1 MILIILVL
9 KHLKILLLCL
19 KKIITLL
26 HYYIIK
32 LYSYNVIIT
41 MKNTIKNTYLK
52 LDIYFYWYLF
62 LITFFSIVS
71 QYLFKQIEKNSAAKD
86 VESNKFTN
94 INNLYLGIG
103 LLMYTLLGFSIYKLL
118 PYGSII
124 VLNIIWHLVYFIIL
138 FIMGYIIY
146 KEKYT
151 FEKIVAL
158 IFGLISLV
166 IFMVYGIE

>member
-1 MILIILVL
+1 
-9 KHLKILLLCL
+9 
-19 KKIITLL
+19 
-26 HYYIIK
+26 
-32 LYSYNVIIT
+32 
-41 MKNTIKNTYLK
+41 MKNTMKNTYLK

-71 QYLFKQIEKNSAAKD
+71 QYLFKQIEKNRATKD

-103 LLMYTLLGFSIYKLL
+103 LVMYALLGFSIYKLL

-124 VLNIIWHLVYFIIL
+124 VLNIVWHLVYFIIL

-146 KEKYT
+146 KEKYN
-151 FEKIVAL
+151 FAKIVAL

-166 IFMVYGIE
+166 IFMIYGIE

>member
-1 MILIILVL
+1 M
-9 KHLKILLLCL
+9 
-19 KKIITLL
+19 KK
-26 HYYIIK
+26 
-32 LYSYNVIIT
+32 T
-41 MKNTIKNTYLK
+41 MKNTYLK

-71 QYLFKQIEKNSAAKD
+71 QYLFKQIEKNRAAKD

-151 FEKIVAL
+151 FEKIIAL

>member
-1 MILIILVL
+1 
-9 KHLKILLLCL
+9 
-19 KKIITLL
+19 
-26 HYYIIK
+26 
-32 LYSYNVIIT
+32 
-41 MKNTIKNTYLK
+41 MKNTIKNNYSK
-52 LDIYFYWYLF
+52 LDAYFYLYLF

-71 QYLFKQIEKNSAAKD
+71 QYLFKQIEKNRAVNAI
-86 VESNKFTN
+86 EPNKFTN

-103 LLMYTLLGFSIYKLL
+103 LLMYALLGFSIYKLL

-124 VLNIIWHLVYFIIL
+124 VLNIVWHLVYFIIL

-146 KEKYT
+146 KEKYN
-151 FEKIVAL
+151 FAKIVAL

>member
-1 MILIILVL
+1 
-9 KHLKILLLCL
+9 
-19 KKIITLL
+19 
-26 HYYIIK
+26 
-32 LYSYNVIIT
+32 
-41 MKNTIKNTYLK
+41 MKNTYSKV
-52 LDIYFYWYLF
+52 DVYFYLYLF

-71 QYLFKQIEKNSAAKD
+71 QYLFKQIEKNRGSNS
-86 VESNKFTN
+86 VEANKFTN

-118 PYGSII
+118 SYGSLI
-124 VLNIIWHLVYFIIL
+124 VLNIIWHLVYFIVL

-151 FEKIVAL
+151 FEKIIAL
-158 IFGLISLV
+158 IFGFISLV

>member
-1 MILIILVL
+1 
-9 KHLKILLLCL
+9 
-19 KKIITLL
+19 
-26 HYYIIK
+26 
-32 LYSYNVIIT
+32 
-41 MKNTIKNTYLK
+41 MKNTYSKV
-52 LDIYFYWYLF
+52 DIYFYLYLF

-71 QYLFKQIEKNSAAKD
+71 QYLFKQIEKNRGANS
-86 VESNKFTN
+86 VEANKFTN

-118 PYGSII
+118 SYGSLI
-124 VLNIIWHLVYFIIL
+124 VLNIIWHLVYFIVL

-151 FEKIVAL
+151 FEKIIAL
-158 IFGLISLV
+158 VFGFISLV

>member
-41 MKNTIKNTYLK
+41 MKNTYLK

-86 VESNKFTN
+86 VEPNKFTN

-151 FEKIVAL
+151 FEKIIAL

>member
-1 MILIILVL
+1 
-9 KHLKILLLCL
+9 
-19 KKIITLL
+19 
-26 HYYIIK
+26 
-32 LYSYNVIIT
+32 
-41 MKNTIKNTYLK
+41 MKNTYSKV
-52 LDIYFYWYLF
+52 DIYFYLYLF

-71 QYLFKQIEKNSAAKD
+71 QYLFKQIEKNRGSNS
-86 VESNKFTN
+86 VEANKFTN

-118 PYGSII
+118 SYGSLI
-124 VLNIIWHLVYFIIL
+124 VLNIIWHLVYFIVL

-151 FEKIVAL
+151 FEKIIAL
-158 IFGLISLV
+158 IFGFISLV